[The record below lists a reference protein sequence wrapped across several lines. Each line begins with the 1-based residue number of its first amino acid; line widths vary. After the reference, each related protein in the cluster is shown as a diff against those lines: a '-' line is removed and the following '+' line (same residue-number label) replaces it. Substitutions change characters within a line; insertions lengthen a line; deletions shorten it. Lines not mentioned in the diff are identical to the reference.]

1 MLIACEPG
9 ANLLKQ
15 YLKGGALQTLKELF
29 KKLGLVFTRQALEKS
44 APFGIGVVLGAVGDY
59 ALTRYVGIQAK
70 KWFIL
75 DRDDR
80 EPPAAQGFAKV
91 RLFLATFQSLRRIV
105 IQCSGQSQ
113 RMAHQRASSE
123 GQTAINEPQTHEFD
137 GHTDGPTC
145 AKKRPGSTCP
155 QPGAPACRAVTLS
168 WISRTCIRGPSRERQ
183 GHCGRRCT
191 PGGSMWRAPRVARIA
206 RRV

>member
-80 EPPAAQGFAKV
+80 EPPAA
-91 RLFLATFQSLRRIV
+91 
-105 IQCSGQSQ
+105 
-113 RMAHQRASSE
+113 
-123 GQTAINEPQTHEFD
+123 
-137 GHTDGPTC
+137 
-145 AKKRPGSTCP
+145 
-155 QPGAPACRAVTLS
+155 
-168 WISRTCIRGPSRERQ
+168 
-183 GHCGRRCT
+183 
-191 PGGSMWRAPRVARIA
+191 
-206 RRV
+206 